1 MKAKVFLGAALL
13 AFASPAMAQNAA
25 EAPKSA
31 EKTDPFAALATMF
44 QVEPLTPEQRAR
56 LPEAEALMAK
66 LVPTGALDKTMTA
79 MFERMIGPML
89 GQAKSPGNAEI
100 ARTLGLDVEELD
112 LSEDEA
118 AQAGAILDPAWKERG
133 ERERAATQAAMSKV
147 MRLMEPSL
155 RKGMAEAY
163 AATFTAAE
171 LADIAAFFATPTGAT
186 YASKSYSLASDPR
199 ILAASFE
206 SLPTLMV
213 EMAGME
219 AEMRAATADLPAKRG
234 YDDLSPAERTT
245 LATLT
250 GLSVAELKA
259 GMDRAA
265 EARDE
270 APSTRDDT

>member
-25 EAPKSA
+25 EAPQSA
-31 EKTDPFAALATMF
+31 EKADPFAALATMF
-44 QVEPLTPEQRAR
+44 KVEPLTPEQSAR
-56 LPEAEALMAK
+56 LPQAEALMAK

-79 MFERMIGPML
+79 MYERMIGPML
-89 GQAKSPGNAEI
+89 EQAKSPGTADI

-112 LSEDEA
+112 LTEDEA
-118 AQAGAILDPAWKERG
+118 AQAGAILDPAWKERRD
-133 ERERAATQAAMSKV
+133 RELQAMQAAMGKV

-171 LADIAAFFATPTGAT
+171 LTDIAAFFATPTGAT
-186 YASKSYSLASDPR
+186 YASKSYALASDPR
-199 ILAASFE
+199 IMAASFE
-206 SLPTLMV
+206 ALPTLLV

-219 AEMRAATADLPAKRG
+219 AEMKAATADLPARRG
-234 YDDLSPAERTT
+234 YDDLSPAERTA
-245 LATLT
+245 LAKLT
-250 GLSVAELKA
+250 GLSAAELKA
-259 GMDRAA
+259 GMARAA

-270 APSTRDDT
+270 TPSTRDDT